1 MPSKFEEMSVSNK
14 TLLASALACAVIAP
28 RGAVAQ
34 EKADPQL
41 AAFINTIKAIDDH
54 SHALPVAA
62 PAALD
67 RDVPDPL
74 GTSVP
79 FLSVRQRETNPEWI
93 DAWGALEQYPWTDTT
108 PDHLQAALRAKRE
121 RIRNQG
127 LGYPAWVLDRIG
139 IDVAIVNAPS
149 LGAGQTPPRFRWVPY
164 ADGFL
169 FPFEAIDFPGST
181 ALQQRRSDVGLKA
194 AAPVWSAYL
203 ELVAQQ
209 LRTWKDAGAVAVKF
223 AIAYYRPLEFAA
235 VSDADAQRI
244 YERFLAEGAR
254 PLDYHAVDYRA
265 LQDFLFR
272 YVAREAGRA
281 GLLVHIHTGEGAG
294 PTFPTSGSNPLLL
307 ESVLNDFSFMRTT
320 FVLVH
325 GGFPFD
331 REVVSMIQRPNV
343 YVDVSGQTFFRA
355 PDDLSQTLRLWLY
368 AFPEKI
374 MFGTDAFT
382 NTWLRGWEEMTWI
395 ATRSGRAALALALTR
410 MMAAGEITRARAEE
424 VARMVL
430 RENAVRL
437 YKLDLPPR

>member
-1 MPSKFEEMSVSNK
+1 
-14 TLLASALACAVIAP
+14 
-28 RGAVAQ
+28 
-34 EKADPQL
+34 
-41 AAFINTIKAIDDH
+41 
-54 SHALPVAA
+54 
-62 PAALD
+62 
-67 RDVPDPL
+67 
-74 GTSVP
+74 
-79 FLSVRQRETNPEWI
+79 
-93 DAWGALEQYPWTDTT
+93 
-108 PDHLQAALRAKRE
+108 
-121 RIRNQG
+121 
-127 LGYPAWVLDRIG
+127 
-139 IDVAIVNAPS
+139 
-149 LGAGQTPPRFRWVPY
+149 
-164 ADGFL
+164 
-169 FPFEAIDFPGST
+169 
-181 ALQQRRSDVGLKA
+181 
-194 AAPVWSAYL
+194 
-203 ELVAQQ
+203 
-209 LRTWKDAGAVAVKF
+209 
-223 AIAYYRPLEFAA
+223 
-235 VSDADAQRI
+235 AQRI
-244 YERFLAEGAR
+244 YERFLAEGTR
-254 PLDYHAVDYRA
+254 PRDYHASDYRA

-272 YVAREAGRA
+272 YVAKEAGRA
-281 GLLVHIHTGEGAG
+281 GLPVHIHTGEGAG

-331 REVVSMIQRPNV
+331 RQVVSMIQRPNV